1 MQIAFDQ
8 WTKGRKINTLG
19 TNAGA
24 EKLPFQTWR
33 HFKEAF
39 APELVA
45 RAVRKVSFLSAPV
58 STLLEAREQR
68 LWPASF

>member
-45 RAVRKVSFLSAPV
+45 RRSGRVTFLFAPV
-58 STLLEAREQR
+58 SILLEAQEQR
-68 LWPASF
+68 PWPASF